1 MIGVDFVARG
11 GGNATNVDTSTK
23 QKGKGQASQAPVTEG
38 DSKLANSQQEAKA
51 MNDASL
57 LSPEDDELITSL
69 TARAN
74 AVKMLHTRIQVL
86 KAYLTHLPP
95 SYLTNAAE
103 ANGKTTTKPT
113 TSSQVDTN
121 HVILRS
127 IQALINRLPILIP
140 ADGTSFNHE
149 SLAEKSD
156 VALVSLLGDLTKS
169 TKEMR
174 EMGKKF
180 EVVNN
185 ARQRKRGGS
194 QYNQTYTEMDGLAE
208 EQMAPMG

>member
-1 MIGVDFVARG
+1 
-11 GGNATNVDTSTK
+11 
-23 QKGKGQASQAPVTEG
+23 
-38 DSKLANSQQEAKA
+38 
-51 MNDASL
+51 
-57 LSPEDDELITSL
+57 
-69 TARAN
+69 
-74 AVKMLHTRIQVL
+74 MLHTRIQVL
-86 KAYLTHLPP
+86 KSYLTHLPP

-103 ANGKTTTKPT
+103 ANGNTTTGPT
-113 TSSQVDTN
+113 TSSQVETN

-140 ADGTSFNHE
+140 ADGTVFNHE

-156 VALVSLLGDLTKS
+156 VALVSLLGDITKS

-180 EVVNN
+180 DIVNS

-194 QYNQTYTEMDGLAE
+194 RYGQAYAEMDDLAE